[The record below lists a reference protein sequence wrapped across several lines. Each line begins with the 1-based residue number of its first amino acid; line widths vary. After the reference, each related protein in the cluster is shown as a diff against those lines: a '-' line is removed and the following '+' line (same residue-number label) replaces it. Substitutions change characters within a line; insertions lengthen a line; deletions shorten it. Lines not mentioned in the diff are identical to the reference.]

1 MGVISIAASNLVQ
14 VLKQVSKE
22 EREASKPC
30 DITMGIVYSV
40 EPLKVKIS
48 QKLLL
53 TDEFLIK
60 TTYFDSLDILI
71 GDNVVMIRAQGGQK
85 FLLLDKVVS

>member
-30 DITMGIVYSV
+30 DIIMGTVYSV

-71 GDNVVMIRAQGGQK
+71 GDNIVMIRAQGGQK